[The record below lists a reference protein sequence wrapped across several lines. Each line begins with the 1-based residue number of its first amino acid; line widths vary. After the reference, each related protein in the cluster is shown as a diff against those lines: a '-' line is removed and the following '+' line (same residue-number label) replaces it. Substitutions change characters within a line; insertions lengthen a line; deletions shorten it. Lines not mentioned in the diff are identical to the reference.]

1 MKIKLNGQSTEI
13 PDGTDLL
20 GLLAIRGVA
29 SELVAIELNEQM
41 VPRAKR
47 QGVALK
53 DGDVVELLKMIAG
66 GSRG

>member
-1 MKIKLNGQSTEI
+1 MTLTLNGKKLEI

-20 GLLAIRGVA
+20 GLLALQGVA

-53 DGDVVELLKMIAG
+53 EGDTVEFLKMIAG
-66 GSRG
+66 GRA

>member
-1 MKIKLNGQSTEI
+1 MKITLNGQSTEI

-20 GLLAIRGVA
+20 GLLTLRGVA
-29 SELVAIELNEQM
+29 SELVAIEMNEQM

-47 QGVALK
+47 EGVALK

-66 GSRG
+66 GRA

>member
-1 MKIKLNGQSTEI
+1 MKITLNGQATEI

-20 GLLAIRGVA
+20 GLLALRQVA
-29 SELVAIELNEQM
+29 SELVAIELNEAM

-47 QGVALK
+47 EGVALK

-66 GSRG
+66 GTL

>member
-1 MKIKLNGQSTEI
+1 MKIQLNGQSTEI

-20 GLLAIRGVA
+20 GLLALRGVA
-29 SELVAIELNEQM
+29 SELVAIELNESM

-47 QGVALK
+47 EGVALK

-66 GSRG
+66 GTL

>member
-1 MKIKLNGQSTEI
+1 MKIQLNGHSAEI

-20 GLLAIRGVA
+20 GLLALQGVA

-41 VPRAKR
+41 VPRSKR
-47 QGVALK
+47 EGVALK

-66 GSRG
+66 GQF

>member
-13 PDGTDLL
+13 PDGIDLL
-20 GLLAIRGVA
+20 GLLALRGVA
-29 SELVAIELNEQM
+29 SELVAIELNEAM

-47 QGVALK
+47 EGVALK

-66 GSRG
+66 GTL